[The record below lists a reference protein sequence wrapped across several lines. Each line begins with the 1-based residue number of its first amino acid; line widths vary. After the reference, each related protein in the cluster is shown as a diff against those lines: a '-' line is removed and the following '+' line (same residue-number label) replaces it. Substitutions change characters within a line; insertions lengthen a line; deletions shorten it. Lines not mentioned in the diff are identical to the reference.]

1 MIRRTRVAF
10 AIGVLVL
17 ASACGS
23 QGGSL
28 VGPEDRPA
36 QNAGGGPLIGGNAAG
51 GGGDVSA
58 SSAPPTAPSDTTARG
73 GGPLIGG
80 N

>member
-28 VGPEDRPA
+28 VGPEDRPSFDD
-36 QNAGGGPLIGGNAAG
+36 GGGPLIGGNAVDDG
-51 GGGDVSA
+51 KDPSTHTT
-58 SSAPPTAPSDTTARG
+58 SSTAPSDSVSRG